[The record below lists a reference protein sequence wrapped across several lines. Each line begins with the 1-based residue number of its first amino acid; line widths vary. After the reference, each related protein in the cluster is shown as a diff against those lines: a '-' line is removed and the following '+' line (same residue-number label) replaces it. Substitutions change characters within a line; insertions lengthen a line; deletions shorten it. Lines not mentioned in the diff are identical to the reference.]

1 MRRLL
6 AVLLML
12 LLCAPGQASA
22 GAIKHVIVIALE
34 NTDAGQIFGNT
45 AQAPYLNNIVKPIAA
60 RATAFTDML
69 GLAVRSEPHYI
80 LMQSGKRSFADHT
93 FTTNGDPS
101 ATNSTASHAHL
112 IWQLTKSSWAA
123 KPTWMTYQQS
133 LNAATGACPIVSA
146 HPYAAKHNPF
156 VFFQDIAGN
165 PPSKTNAGCAAHHR
179 PYSTF
184 AADLAANRLA
194 NYVFITPDMCHDM
207 HDACGAS
214 SRIRAGDDWLKAEL
228 PPMIAWANAN
238 QGVIFIVWDEG
249 NKTLRLPFF
258 AIGPGVKKGF
268 ASAVALNHNSFVK
281 SLSLILGVPV
291 LAAAADANTF
301 ASLFKAGAFP

>member
-1 MRRLL
+1 MRKLL
-6 AVLLML
+6 IVLMVLTGFAA
-12 LLCAPGQASA
+12 APASA
-22 GAIKHVIVIALE
+22 GAVKHVIVIALE
-34 NTDAGQIFGNT
+34 NTDAGQIYGNT
-45 AQAPYLNNIVKPIAA
+45 AQAPYLNNAVKPIAA
-60 RATAFTDML
+60 RATAFTDLL

-80 LMQSGKRSFADHT
+80 LMQSGKRGFADQS

-112 IWQLTKSSWAA
+112 IWQLPKSSWPV
-123 KPTWMTYQQS
+123 KPTWMSYQQS
-133 LNAATGACPIVSA
+133 MNAAAGACPVASS

-156 VFFQDIAGN
+156 VFFQDIAGT
-165 PPSKTNAGCAAHHR
+165 PPSKANAGCAAHHK
-179 PYSTF
+179 PYSAF

-194 NYVFITPDMCHDM
+194 NYVFIAPDLCHDM
-207 HDACGAS
+207 HDACGAP

-228 PPMIAWANAN
+228 PRMIAWANAN

-249 NKTLRLPFF
+249 NRTLKLPFF
-258 AIGPGVKKGF
+258 AIGPGVKKDF
-268 ASAVALNHNSFVK
+268 ASAVALNHKSYVK

-291 LAAAADANTF
+291 LAAADDANTF